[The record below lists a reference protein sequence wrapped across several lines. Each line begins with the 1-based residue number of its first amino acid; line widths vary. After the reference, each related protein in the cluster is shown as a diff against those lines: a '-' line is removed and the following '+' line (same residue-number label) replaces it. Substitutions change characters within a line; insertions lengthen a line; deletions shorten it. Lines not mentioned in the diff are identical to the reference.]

1 MQGNKIRTIEATGA
15 REAPIN
21 IVFLVVMFTSRSV
34 SRSVFCDGSFK
45 YLHVMIHFLFS
56 IL

>member
-21 IVFLVVMFTSRSV
+21 IVFLVVTYFHIQ
-34 SRSVFCDGSFK
+34 FCQ
-45 YLHVMIHFLFS
+45 
-56 IL
+56 